1 MSRRYVQQLTD
12 GETVEEVFLVSD
24 NRRFPYDSRR
34 FGSLDAESCKE
45 SIFFRLVSKN
55 GFLDVKPRFTYIR

>member
-1 MSRRYVQQLTD
+1 VGPGKT
-12 GETVEEVFLVSD
+12 FLVSD
-24 NRRFPYDSRR
+24 NRRFPYDSRNY
-34 FGSLDAESCKE
+34 GSVDSSTCKE